1 MDKRVTPPKRV
12 TSLTWG
18 PPPPCKQV
26 WNKSRSQNGAM
37 KASGT
42 TPIEYFGWK
51 FDFFIQH
58 TTCLKLDIINKPKQ
72 LKID

>member
-1 MDKRVTPPKRV
+1 MI
-12 TSLTWG
+12 SGL
-18 PPPPCKQV
+18 
-26 WNKSRSQNGAM
+26 NKSRSENGAM

-58 TTCLKLDIINKPKQ
+58 TTCLRLDIINKHKQ